1 MRVYR
6 VAASLLLISSAVMV
20 PSVVVA
26 AEGQGGEC
34 PRMQLVVVNSA
45 SDSQLDSE
53 SDQGFLAD
61 VVSPVVS
68 AANNDA
74 KDVDYSAGF
83 SASAEPS
90 ESVSAESTGNDSW
103 KPDVWGE
110 SAASTT
116 STTSASVTVSV
127 EPSEVSS
134 SSSVSSG
141 GVVSTTRSGSGGAVP
156 SVGRV
161 YVNVKGVRSG
171 AFIPGVHSEKDP
183 AWRDL
188 LVENKETV
196 NATVKQIAKRCPGTK
211 IAFVGENEGAAVV
224 SEIARDIG
232 AGQGVIPA
240 DRVSGVA
247 TFADPTR
254 AEDQPTVASGADSPS
269 PAPGTSGKYTQQVGS
284 LNAEAAQGSGLATVA
299 ESTSPG
305 GYGQLESRTV
315 SWCVE
320 GDVRCSVPKAAPL
333 TRLVEASNKNIDFS
347 RDPEGSVRYV
357 ADVLGPSV
365 ALAGVETLAN
375 DVKFG
380 SNGFTFKRASS
391 PEKTVIGRV
400 TTNAER
406 KVEQSE
412 LDQRLVVAGQKL
424 GGMGLAAGIT
434 VAKKVLTPAN
444 IAQIAAAGAVSPE
457 AGALVVGVKLLEASS
472 DLFTPETATT
482 GAVRLLDEVTAS
494 GVEVPDAAEAAV
506 TTVVAQQVGQSA
518 YKKQAVTKSGQ
529 TPTGATTQWL
539 AALAADELGDAA
551 SEELITTATQA
562 AASQAGSEFNQD
574 AVQSAVSGL

>member
-1 MRVYR
+1 MRLYR
-6 VAASLLLISSAVMV
+6 VAAVSLLALPA
-20 PSVVVA
+20 VVA
-26 AEGQGGEC
+26 PPMVMAESQGAEC
-34 PRMQLVVVNSA
+34 PKMQFVVVNSA

-53 SDQGFLAD
+53 MDQGFLAD

-83 SASAEPS
+83 SASVEPP
-90 ESVSAESTGNDSW
+90 ESSTESAGNDSW
-103 KPDVWGE
+103 KPDVWGK
-110 SAASTT
+110 TT
-116 STTSASVTVSV
+116 SSVPTTGTSSVSA
-127 EPSEVSS
+127 EPSEVMSTSSALSS
-134 SSSVSSG
+134 SIARSASTSS
-141 GVVSTTRSGSGGAVP
+141 P

-161 YVNVKGVRSG
+161 YVNVKGVRQG
-171 AFIPGVHSEKDP
+171 AFIPGVHSESDP

-188 LVENKETV
+188 LVENKQKV
-196 NATVKQIAKRCPGTK
+196 NAMVKQIAERCPDTK

-232 AGQGVIPA
+232 AGQGVIGPEK
-240 DRVSGVA
+240 VSGVA
-247 TFADPTR
+247 AFADPTR
-254 AEDQPTVASGADSPS
+254 SQDQPTVASGADV
-269 PAPGTSGKYTQQVGS
+269 PAADPGTSGKYTQQVGS
-284 LNAEAAQGSGLATVA
+284 LNSKAAEGAGLATVA
-299 ESTSPG
+299 ENASPS
-305 GYGQLESRTV
+305 GYGQLENRTV

-333 TRLVEASNKNIDFS
+333 TRLVEASNKNVDFS

-365 ALAGVETLAN
+365 ALAGVETLAH

-391 PEKTVIGRV
+391 PEKTLIGRMAA
-400 TTNAER
+400 NADR
-406 KVEQSE
+406 QVDQSE
-412 LDQRLVVAGQKL
+412 MDQRLIAAGQQL

-444 IAQIAAAGAVSPE
+444 IAQIAAAGAISPE

-482 GAVRLLDEVTAS
+482 GALRLMDEAS
-494 GVEVPDAAEAAV
+494 AGGVEVPEAAEAAV

-529 TPTGATTQWL
+529 TPTNATTQWL
-539 AALAADELGDAA
+539 AALAADELGESA

-562 AASQAGSEFNQD
+562 AASQEGVEFNQ
-574 AVQSAVSGL
+574 AAAASAVANL

>member
-1 MRVYR
+1 MRLYR
-6 VAASLLLISSAVMV
+6 VAAVSLLTL
-20 PSVVVA
+20 PVVVA
-26 AEGQGGEC
+26 PPLVMAETQRAEC
-34 PRMQLVVVNSA
+34 PKMQFVVVNSA
-45 SDSQLDSE
+45 SDSQLE
-53 SDQGFLAD
+53 SDADQGFLAD

-83 SASAEPS
+83 SASVEAS
-90 ESVSAESTGNDSW
+90 ESSSTESADSDSW
-103 KPDVWGE
+103 KPDVWGK
-110 SAASTT
+110 TT
-116 STTSASVTVSV
+116 SSVPTTGTSSASA
-127 EPSEVSS
+127 EPSEVMSTSSALSS
-134 SSSVSSG
+134 STARSASTSS
-141 GVVSTTRSGSGGAVP
+141 P

-161 YVNVKGVRSG
+161 YVNVKGVRQG
-171 AFIPGVHSEKDP
+171 AFIPGVHSESDP

-188 LVENKETV
+188 LAENKDKV
-196 NATVKQIAKRCPGTK
+196 NAAVKQIAERCPGTK

-232 AGQGVIPA
+232 AGQGVIGPEK
-240 DRVSGVA
+240 VSGVA
-247 TFADPTR
+247 AFADPTR
-254 AEDQPTVASGADSPS
+254 SQDQPTVASGADSPAA
-269 PAPGTSGKYTQQVGS
+269 APGTSGTYTQQVGS
-284 LNAEAAQGSGLATVA
+284 LNAKAAEGAGLATVA
-299 ESTSPG
+299 ENASPG
-305 GYGQLESRTV
+305 GYGQLENRTV
-315 SWCVE
+315 SWCVD

-365 ALAGVETLAN
+365 ALAGVETLAH

-391 PEKTVIGRV
+391 PEKTLIGRMAAN
-400 TTNAER
+400 TER
-406 KVEQSE
+406 KVDQSE
-412 LDQRLVVAGQKL
+412 MDQRLIAAGQQL

-444 IAQIAAAGAVSPE
+444 IAQIAAAGAISPE

-482 GAVRLLDEVTAS
+482 GALRLIDEAS
-494 GVEVPDAAEAAV
+494 AGGVEVPEAAEAAV

-529 TPTGATTQWL
+529 TPTNATTQWL

-562 AASQAGSEFNQD
+562 AASQEGVEFNQ
-574 AVQSAVSGL
+574 AAAASAVANL

>member
-1 MRVYR
+1 MRVCR
-6 VAASLLLISSAVMV
+6 VAAVSVLILPAVV
-20 PSVVVA
+20 APSVLA
-26 AEGQGGEC
+26 AEDQGAEC
-34 PRMQLVVVNSA
+34 PKMQFVVVNSA
-45 SDSQLDSE
+45 SDSQLE
-53 SDQGFLAD
+53 SDTDQGFLAD

-83 SASAEPS
+83 SASVEPS
-90 ESVSAESTGNDSW
+90 ESVSTESTGNDSW

-110 SAASTT
+110 S
-116 STTSASVTVSV
+116 TTSAPTTGASASAK
-127 EPSEVSS
+127 PSEAIKTSSIPSS
-134 SSSVSSG
+134 STARSASSG
-141 GVVSTTRSGSGGAVP
+141 SSP

-171 AFIPGVHSEKDP
+171 AFIPGVHSEDDP
-183 AWRDL
+183 AWREL
-188 LVENKETV
+188 LAENKEKV
-196 NATVKQIAKRCPGTK
+196 NATVKQIAERCPDTK

-224 SEIARDIG
+224 SEIARDVG
-232 AGQGVIPA
+232 VGQGVIGPEK
-240 DRVSGVA
+240 VSGVA
-247 TFADPTR
+247 AFADPTR
-254 AEDQPTVASGADSPS
+254 AEDQPTVASGADSPAA
-269 PAPGTSGKYTQQVGS
+269 APGTSGTYTQQVGS
-284 LNAEAAQGSGLATVA
+284 LNAQAAQGEGLATVA
-299 ESTSPG
+299 ENSSPD
-305 GYGQLESRTV
+305 GYGQLENRTV

-391 PEKTVIGRV
+391 PEKTLIGRMAA
-400 TTNAER
+400 NADR
-406 KVEQSE
+406 QVDQSE
-412 LDQRLVVAGQKL
+412 MDQRLIAAGQQL

-444 IAQIAAAGAVSPE
+444 IAQIAAAGAISPE
-457 AGALVVGVKLLEASS
+457 AGAMVVGVKLLEASS

-482 GAVRLLDEVTAS
+482 GALRLMDEAS
-494 GVEVPDAAEAAV
+494 AGGVEVPEAAEAAV

-539 AALAADELGDAA
+539 AALAADELGESA
-551 SEELITTATQA
+551 SEELVTTATQT
-562 AASQAGSEFNQD
+562 AASQAGTEFNQA
-574 AVQSAVSGL
+574 AVASAVAGL